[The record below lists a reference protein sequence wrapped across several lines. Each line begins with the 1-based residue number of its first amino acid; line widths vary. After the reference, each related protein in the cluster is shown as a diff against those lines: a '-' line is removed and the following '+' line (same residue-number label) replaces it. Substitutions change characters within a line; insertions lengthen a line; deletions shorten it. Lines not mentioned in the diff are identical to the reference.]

1 MLPSYISWK
10 KRQAIFMVKNWPTLL
25 WPILRVKGEIWPEV
39 TLEHI
44 AAYHAHLPHIYLIS
58 LIFWCFMENTSPWP
72 RAEKY
77 SMSGTSASLMLLHA
91 TGGPTW
97 VACHCSS
104 EWHELALTTIICP
117 HNNYNNNNNNNN
129 NNYNHLSSH
138 GQAGDLQ
145 GRWVCTGQH
154 IQSGHSWRR
163 KYLENKFL
171 LLYSDSPLNDDAT
184 QGGAHKCEDIACQ
197 GSWPALTHSISQSD

>member
-58 LIFWCFMENTSPWP
+58 LDHIFHV
-72 RAEKY
+72 K
-77 SMSGTSASLMLLHA
+77 SLSLTAGREVFHVGHVCQLDVVTRHWR
-91 TGGPTW
+91 TDLGCLSLVFWVTW
-97 VACHCSS
+97 AGS
-104 EWHELALTTIICP
+104 
-117 HNNYNNNNNNNN
+117 
-129 NNYNHLSSH
+129 NYNHLSSH